1 MKLNCLFFF
10 TKSANHYLIAAILAI
25 SITIG
30 ILNLSMVYSEPAIK
44 DKNIKANLVVQGLK
58 NPTSM
63 AFLGPNDILVT
74 EKSSG
79 EVKRIIN
86 GSIQSDPLLKIPVAI
101 KSERGLLGLD
111 ISKHNKGPTFVFLY
125 YTKSGGGKTGD
136 DILDNIK
143 PSGNFLYRYELVNNH
158 LINPKLLLKLPATP
172 GPFHDGGKV
181 QVGPD
186 NNVYVVIGDLRSHR
200 TQAQN
205 IINGG
210 PVDNTSG
217 ILRVTQDG
225 KPVSNAPFDN
235 TLPLNLYY
243 AYGIRNSFGITFD
256 PLTGKLWDTE
266 NGPNYGDEINFVD
279 KGFNSGW
286 SQIQGIWKPKGKI
299 ANENAG
305 AINLNPSDKLVNFN
319 GKGKYRQPA
328 FIWYETVAPTAL
340 KFYNSTKLGK
350 EYQNTLFVGDYNNGN
365 LYDFKVNKN
374 RTGLIIDNPNIK
386 NNISFNQKDSDLISL
401 GNGFDG
407 GITDIK
413 MGPKDGLL
421 YILTLSGSIYRL
433 NPSING

>member
-1 MKLNCLFFF
+1 MKLNCLVFL
-10 TKSANHYLIAAILAI
+10 TKSANYYLIAIILVL

-30 ILNLSMVYSEPAIK
+30 ISNISMVYSNPIIK
-44 DKNIKANLVVQGLK
+44 DKNLKADLVVQGLK

-86 GSIQSDPLLKIPVAI
+86 GSVQSDPLLKVPVAI
-101 KSERGLLGLD
+101 KSERGLLGID
-111 ISKHNKGPTFVFLY
+111 ISKHKNGPTFVFIY

-143 PSGNFLYRYELVNNH
+143 PSGNFLYRYELVNSH

-172 GPFHDGGKV
+172 GPNHDGGKV
-181 QVGPD
+181 LLGPD

-217 ILRVTQDG
+217 ILRVTQNG
-225 KPVSNAPFDN
+225 KPVPNSPFAD
-235 TLPLNLYY
+235 TSPLNLYY

-286 SQIQGIWKPKGKI
+286 SQVQGMWSPKDKI
-299 ANENAG
+299 GNEKAG
-305 AINLNPSDKLVNFN
+305 AISLNPSDKLVNFN
-319 GKGKYRQPA
+319 EKGEYRQPE

-340 KFYNSTKLGK
+340 KFFNSTKLGK
-350 EYQNTLFVGDYNNGN
+350 EYQNNLFVGDFNNGN
-365 LYDFKVNKN
+365 LYNFKVNKN
-374 RTGLIIDNPNIK
+374 RTDLLVDDPKIK
-386 NNISFNQKDSDLISL
+386 NNISYNQKDSDLLAL
-401 GNGFDG
+401 GSGFDG

-413 MGPKDGLL
+413 IGPKDGLL
-421 YILTLSGSIYRL
+421 YILTLSGSIYRVSL
-433 NPSING
+433 STNE